1 MGANRPW
8 FYQANFIGHHDSL
21 WAPTEYAEQYRD
33 AAVPDPIPAN
43 TMGKP
48 SWVGR
53 RFITDDEDAILFTR
67 RQYSACIK
75 SIDRWVWRM
84 LQVLEERKIL
94 EDTIVIFAS
103 DHGEMLGDFGLYTK
117 NVPYEASIRVPLALC
132 GPGISEGSVI
142 DALVELI
149 DLTATIF
156 DIAGL
161 PAQENIDAR

>member
-1 MGANRPW
+1 
-8 FYQANFIGHHDSL
+8 
-21 WAPTEYAEQYRD
+21 
-33 AAVPDPIPAN
+33 
-43 TMGKP
+43 
-48 SWVGR
+48 
-53 RFITDDEDAILFTR
+53 
-67 RQYSACIK
+67 
-75 SIDRWVWRM
+75 M

-149 DLTATIF
+149 DLNATIF